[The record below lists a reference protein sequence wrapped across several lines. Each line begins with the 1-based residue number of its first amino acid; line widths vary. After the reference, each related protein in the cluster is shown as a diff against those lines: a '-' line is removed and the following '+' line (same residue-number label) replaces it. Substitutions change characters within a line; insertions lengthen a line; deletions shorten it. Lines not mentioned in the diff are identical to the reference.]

1 MMQALSAAAIFVLL
15 TGSALLG
22 RCIRPRLPATHR
34 DRDTIEAMQIIIGM
48 LVTFTALVLG
58 LLTTSV
64 KTAYDKAGHDL
75 QDYALNLTQV
85 DRCLRD
91 YGPEAE
97 PARDQFKGYA
107 AALIASTWTSEPPPT
122 GVPYPSVKGLP
133 QVGPSPELAAALNR
147 AYLEIRR
154 LAPADSFHLGLRDD
168 CLADYQSLNSRTH
181 RGDRGRPHA
190 ARHAVRHDPGAL
202 ADDHFRGLRPDRAAQ
217 YRFADRDGPVQHIA
231 EPCDV
236 CHHEPQPSHVHD
248 VRQHRH
254 ASCARGHDGAL
265 NNVP

>member
-22 RCIRPRLPATHR
+22 RFIRPRLPATHR

-64 KTAYDKAGHDL
+64 KTNYDKAGHDL

-91 YGPEAE
+91 YGPDAE
-97 PARDQFKGYA
+97 PARDQIKGYA
-107 AALIASTWTSEPPPT
+107 AALIASTWTSEPPPS
-122 GVPYPSVKGLP
+122 GLQYLSVKGLP
-133 QVGPSPELAAALNR
+133 QVGPSRELADALNR

-168 CLADYQSLNSRTH
+168 CLADYQSLI
-181 RGDRGRPHA
+181 RGRITAIEDDRMQLATPFDMILVLWLMIIF
-190 ARHAVRHDPGAL
+190 AVFGLIAPPNIVSLIGTVLCSVSLSLAMFVIMSLSHPSFMTFASTDMRGAL
-202 ADDHFRGLRPDRAAQ
+202 AGMMAP
-217 YRFADRDGPVQHIA
+217 
-231 EPCDV
+231 
-236 CHHEPQPSHVHD
+236 
-248 VRQHRH
+248 
-254 ASCARGHDGAL
+254 
-265 NNVP
+265 